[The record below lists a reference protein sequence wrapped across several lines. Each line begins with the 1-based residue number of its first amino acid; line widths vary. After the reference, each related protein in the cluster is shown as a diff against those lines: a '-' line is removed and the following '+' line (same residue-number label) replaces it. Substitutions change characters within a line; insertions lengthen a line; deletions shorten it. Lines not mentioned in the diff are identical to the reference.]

1 LYTIYYKINKNY
13 KGANQMKY
21 GCQSM
26 VGKISD
32 IIIKHPKDAFISQ
45 ENLNEKWEVFN
56 YVSCPDYEKS
66 LEEYK
71 KFEAIIVENV
81 ENVHYLPKDDT
92 TGLDSIY
99 THDTCKITSKGAIM
113 FTLGKKLRR
122 KESEATKNFLKGL
135 GVPILGEITGE
146 GTMEGGDVVWLDE
159 KTIAVGRGYRT
170 NDEGIKQLRKM
181 TKDIVDEFIVVELPH
196 GDGPDE
202 CLHLMSVI
210 SMVDKDLAVVYS
222 KFMPVSFRDKLIE
235 KGIELIEV
243 DDEEYANLGSNVLAL
258 APRLCVMPAG
268 NPKTKDK
275 LEKAGAKVFDYAG
288 DDISFKGTG
297 GPTCLTLPVT
307 RL

>member
-1 LYTIYYKINKNY
+1 M
-13 KGANQMKY
+13 QY

-26 VGKISD
+26 VGKIET
-32 IIIKHPKDAFISQ
+32 IIIKHPENAFISQ
-45 ENLNEKWEVFN
+45 ENLDEKWKAYN

-71 KFEAIIVENV
+71 TFEEIIKANV
-81 ENVHYLPKDDT
+81 ENVNYLPKDDN

-113 FTLGKKLRR
+113 FTVGKQLRR
-122 KESEATKNFLKGL
+122 GETGATKNFLKSL
-135 GVPILGEITGE
+135 GVPILGEISGE

-170 NDEGIKQLRKM
+170 NYEGIRQLREM

-235 KGIELIEV
+235 RGIELVEV
-243 DDEEYANLGSNVLAL
+243 YDEEYANLGSNVLAL

-268 NPKTKDK
+268 NPKTKEK
-275 LEKAGAKVFDYAG
+275 LEKAGAKVFEYAG
-288 DDISFKGTG
+288 NDISFKGTG

>member
-1 LYTIYYKINKNY
+1 MN
-13 KGANQMKY
+13 Y

-26 VGKISD
+26 VGKIKH
-32 IIIKHPKDAFISQ
+32 IIIKDPKDAFISQ
-45 ENLNEKWEVFN
+45 ENLNEKWEAFN

-71 KFEAIIVENV
+71 KFESIIKENV

-113 FTLGKKLRR
+113 FTVGKELRR
-122 KESEATKNFLKGL
+122 AETEATKNFLKDI
-135 GVPILGEITGE
+135 GVPILGEISGDANI
-146 GTMEGGDVVWLDE
+146 EGGDVVWLDE

-170 NDEGIKQLRKM
+170 NYQGIEQLREL

-222 KFMPVSFRDKLIE
+222 KLMPVSFRDLLIE
-235 KGIELIEV
+235 RGIQLIEV

-258 APRLCVMPAG
+258 APRICVMPAG
-268 NPKTKDK
+268 NPKTKEK
-275 LEKAGAKVFDYAG
+275 LEKAGAKVFEYEG
-288 DDISFKGTG
+288 QNISFMGTG

>member
-1 LYTIYYKINKNY
+1 
-13 KGANQMKY
+13 MKY

-26 VGKISD
+26 VGKINS

-45 ENLNEKWEVFN
+45 ENLDEKWEAYN

-66 LEEYK
+66 LKEYK
-71 KFEAIIVENV
+71 KFEEIIKENV
-81 ENVHYLPKDDT
+81 ENVNYLPEDDN

-113 FTLGKKLRR
+113 FTVGKELRR
-122 KESEATKNFLKGL
+122 GETKATKNFLKDL
-135 GVPILGEITGE
+135 GVPILGEISGD

-170 NDEGIKQLRKM
+170 NYEGIRQLREM

-222 KFMPVSFRDKLIE
+222 KLMPVSFRDLLIQR
-235 KGIELIEV
+235 GIELIEV
-243 DDEEYANLGSNVLAL
+243 DDKEYANLGSNVLAL

-268 NPKTKDK
+268 NPKTKEK
-275 LEKAGAKVFDYAG
+275 LEKAGAKVFEYEG